1 VNRHQLAMARRRHEL
16 VARSASQRS
25 ALIDGIEPLMR
36 KAAALDRLVTSVR
49 GHPLVTGLIAGAV
62 ALVGARKL
70 FELTTRLLSLYMLF
84 RR

>member
-1 VNRHQLAMARRRHEL
+1 MNRHQLAMARRRQEL
-16 VARSASQRS
+16 VERSASQRS